1 MINNW
6 KGIPIPEAGDSLL
19 ESYAA
24 GFNKAGVIQRVD
36 SIAAARTALAS
47 AEAKG
52 LTPSEAAPAYFDIGS
67 LLYRSVGVKN
77 ASGAFTLQA
86 MNEVQANEQMTTTA
100 GTITMS
106 AGSQRMIITSTL
118 PVAPYPRAVFA
129 WGMASATVKGICG
142 LRLLILNRDGQTARW
157 EDNSAMESRAVFNMG
172 VIPAGVNPDI
182 ILAMSFGGT
191 GNSTITFSSA
201 ADANRLMVL
210 AFPTDVN

>member
-6 KGIPIPEAGDSLL
+6 KGIPLPEAGDSLL

-47 AEAKG
+47 AEAQG

-77 ASGAFTLQA
+77 VSGAFTLQA
-86 MNEVQANEQMTTTA
+86 MNEVQANEQSTRTA
-100 GTITMS
+100 GTITRP

-129 WGMASATVKGICG
+129 WGMAAATVRGICG
-142 LRLLILNRDGQTARW
+142 LRLLILDRDGQTARW

-172 VIPAGVNPDI
+172 VIPAGVDPNI

-191 GNSTITFSSA
+191 GPSTITFSSA